1 MSVITRIS
9 SGERAH
15 PETQKL
21 TVIVPFEGGQIH
33 AEIPAPGLLV
43 AQDDRQDRKCDF
55 GYLRAS
61 QALRD
66 ATLSL
71 KQLA

>member
-1 MSVITRIS
+1 MSVITHIG
-9 SGERAH
+9 GERAH

-43 AQDDRQDRKCDF
+43 AQDDQQDRMWDLI
-55 GYLRAS
+55 LRAS

-66 ATLSL
+66 AIPAL

>member
-1 MSVITRIS
+1 MPVITHI

-43 AQDDRQDRKCDF
+43 AQDDLPDRTRDLI
-55 GYLRAS
+55 LRAS
-61 QALRD
+61 QALRE
-66 ATLSL
+66 AILAL

>member
-1 MSVITRIS
+1 MSIITHI

-33 AEIPAPGLLV
+33 AEIPAPGLLA
-43 AQDDRQDRKCDF
+43 AQGDQQDRTWNLI
-55 GYLRAS
+55 LRAS

-66 ATLSL
+66 AIPAL